1 MTARF
6 LLSFL
11 FVSLT
16 GSALAAAAPHDHA
29 HETAAAVYQCPMHPW
44 IRSDHPGKCTICGM
58 DLVAASATAPSAEG
72 LVSLSGASVSVIG
85 VQTATVARQPLTRTL
100 RVTGRIDDDD
110 TRHRILSARVPGR
123 IEKLFVN
130 FVGAPVAAGAPLA
143 TLWSAELLTAERV
156 YVERLKA
163 GPLVYPAADLA
174 AAREQLQQLGLAEAD
189 LAQLEK
195 SRIPSAYVT
204 VRAPSAGT
212 VVAKAVYEG
221 QYVQASD
228 RLFEI
233 ADFATMWFVFDAYAP
248 DIPWL
253 RTGLPVE
260 VTTDAVPGEVITA
273 PIEFIDPNFDEMTQT
288 ARVRAVLPNP
298 HYSVA
303 GVAHRLPHRVY
314 AEGRVLVETPAV
326 LAVPRS
332 AILDPGTGPVAYVAL
347 DDHTFAPRAVQLGRT
362 GDALVEVLAGLH
374 EGDRVVTQGNLLID
388 AQAQLT
394 HAPSAPVT
402 PPAPSSALT
411 DAELLDL
418 ANRAIAAADALASDD
433 YARYQKL
440 FPALVS
446 AGPGLP
452 PLALGTSL
460 TEARRSFEPWSTAV
474 AALLQPQHVRLGV
487 KIFQCPMSPVSHQG
501 RWVQRSLPLKN
512 PFFGA
517 AMPDC
522 GNEIP

>member
-1 MTARF
+1 
-6 LLSFL
+6 
-11 FVSLT
+11 
-16 GSALAAAAPHDHA
+16 
-29 HETAAAVYQCPMHPW
+29 MHPW
-44 IRSDHPGKCTICGM
+44 IQSDHPGKCTICGM
-58 DLVAASATAPSAEG
+58 DLVLANSVAPSAEG
-72 LVSLSGASVSVIG
+72 LVALSGASVSVIG

-123 IEKLFVN
+123 VEKLFVN
-130 FVGAPVAAGAPLA
+130 FVGASVEAGAPLA

-189 LAQLEK
+189 LKQLEQ
-195 SRIPSAYVT
+195 SRVPSAFVT

-212 VVAKAVYEG
+212 VVSKSVYEG

-253 RTGLPVE
+253 RAGLPVE

-273 PIEFIDPNFDEMTQT
+273 PIAFIDPNFDEMTQT
-288 ARVRAVLPNP
+288 TRVRAVLPNP

-326 LAVPRS
+326 LAIPRS
-332 AILDPGTGPVAYVAL
+332 AVLSPGTGPVAYVAL

-362 GDALVEVLAGLH
+362 GDALVEILSGLK
-374 EGDRVVTQGNLLID
+374 EGERVVTQGNLLID

-394 HAPSAPVT
+394 HPA
-402 PPAPSSALT
+402 PPAVSTVALS
-411 DAELLDL
+411 DAALLDL

-440 FPALVS
+440 FPALAS
-446 AGPGLP
+446 ADATLP
-452 PLALGTSL
+452 PLTLGTSL

>member
-1 MTARF
+1 MSARLF
-6 LLSFL
+6 LSLL
-11 FVSLT
+11 FVSFT
-16 GSALAAAAPHDHA
+16 GSGFAVAAPHDHA
-29 HETAAAVYQCPMHPW
+29 HESAAAVYQCPMHPW

-72 LVSLSGASVSVIG
+72 LVSLSAASVSVIG
-85 VQTATVARQPLTRTL
+85 VQTATVTRQPLTRTL

-123 IEKLFVN
+123 VEKLFVN
-130 FVGAPVAAGAPLA
+130 FVGAPVEAGAPLA

-163 GPLVYPAADLA
+163 GPLVYPAAELA
-174 AAREQLQQLGLAEAD
+174 AAREQLQQLGLAEPD
-189 LAQLEK
+189 LAELEK
-195 SRIPSAYVT
+195 SRTPSAYVT

-212 VVAKAVYEG
+212 VVAKSVYEG

-233 ADFATMWFVFDAYAP
+233 ADFSTMWFVFDAYAP
-248 DIPWL
+248 DLPWL

-326 LAVPRS
+326 LALPRS
-332 AILDPGTGPVAYVAL
+332 AVLNPGTGPVAYVAV

-362 GDALVEVLAGLH
+362 GDALVEILSGLS

-388 AQAQLT
+388 AQAQLS
-394 HAPSAPVT
+394 HAPAPAAAPPSPSAT
-402 PPAPSSALT
+402 LS
-411 DAELLDL
+411 DAALLDL
-418 ANRAIAAADALASDD
+418 ANRAIDAADALASDD

-440 FPALVS
+440 FPTLATPD
-446 AGPGLP
+446 ATLP
-452 PLALGTSL
+452 SLELGTSL

-474 AALLQPQHVRLGV
+474 ATLLQPQHTRLGV
-487 KIFQCPMSPVSHQG
+487 KIFQCPMSPVSQKG

-522 GNEIP
+522 GNEVP